1 MKKLL
6 LSFAAALMGMSA
18 MAQAA
23 VYTLTFD
30 YQKNSKA
37 VSGYL
42 ATTTF
47 SVEDNVMTF
56 NMAAFNNNNNG
67 GGQTNSAGGAQ
78 IWEFVRCGRKN
89 NASVATITTGSA
101 ASSVIN
107 SVVINAKKNKSGAND
122 KATTAEL
129 LVADNADFTGAH
141 SYTFDVNSLT
151 SDNADITVPVTVAA
165 ANMYYQIKID
175 MPSNTN
181 NGWLQI
187 NKVTFYSNTAVA
199 KDPAGLSFP
208 EASYTIKYGEKFTA
222 PDLTKAT
229 DGAITW
235 ESSKPEVATVDESGA
250 VTILAMGTTEI
261 TATAAETD
269 SYYAGTASY
278 TLNVI
283 DPDTFWA
290 PECKD
295 KTNSEFTFTA
305 LTGDFQPWSV
315 DDRYGL
321 KATAYVPSTKT
332 SNASD
337 AVAASPVLDFT
348 GYVAPMTLKYRSAL
362 NQFKINDVLIDCTDD
377 AVASY
382 VSVVAKVEGSTEWV
396 KIGSV
401 NAPEEFGWDFYD
413 ATPIDLAQFA
423 GKKVQIG
430 FRYVSTTECAGTWEV
445 DNVVVLA
452 RAKGAAVDNII
463 TDAADAP
470 VEYYNLQG
478 IRVANPDN
486 GIYIRRQGNKV
497 TKVLVK

>member
-6 LSFAAALMGMSA
+6 LSFAAALMGMWSFAGNYEMVTSA
-18 MAQAA
+18 DGINTTDTYILANMDNDNVVAVMGDIAA
-23 VYTLTFD
+23 GKTFVAAISEGYEFTSPLLITTTATPVEFTLVAGTAADTYAIKSAAGKYLAMTKQDNAKLAWKDALEAACNVSVTFD
-30 YQKNSKA
+30 AGELKITFTNYTDKNELM
-37 VSGYL
+37 Y
-42 ATTTF
+42 
-47 SVEDNVMTF
+47 
-56 NMAAFNNNNNG
+56 
-67 GGQTNSAGGAQ
+67 
-78 IWEFVRCGRKN
+78 
-89 NASVATITTGSA
+89 NASSPRFANYGGTQKPCTLFKVQVGG
-101 ASSVIN
+101 
-107 SVVINAKKNKSGAND
+107 VV
-122 KATTAEL
+122 
-129 LVADNADFTGAH
+129 
-141 SYTFDVNSLT
+141 
-151 SDNADITVPVTVAA
+151 
-165 ANMYYQIKID
+165 
-175 MPSNTN
+175 
-181 NGWLQI
+181 
-187 NKVTFYSNTAVA
+187 

-321 KATAYVPSTKT
+321 KATAYVSSTKT